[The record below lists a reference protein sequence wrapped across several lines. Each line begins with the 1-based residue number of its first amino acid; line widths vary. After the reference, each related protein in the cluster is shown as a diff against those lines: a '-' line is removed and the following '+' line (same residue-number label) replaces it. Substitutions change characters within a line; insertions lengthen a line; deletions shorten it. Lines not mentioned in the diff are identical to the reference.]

1 MSIVRYIKGVA
12 GDRVWWVWGNVAGSC
27 KGATGGK
34 RGVVFHS
41 YTFVSQQYQHYNI
54 VSLGG
59 NG

>member
-1 MSIVRYIKGVA
+1 MAGSSKGV
-12 GDRVWWVWGNVAGSC
+12 
-27 KGATGGK
+27 TGGK

-41 YTFVSQQYQHYNI
+41 YTLVSQQYQHYNI